1 MKKRQNDYN
10 NDLQS
15 STQKTNDRG
24 TQTPLKC
31 SFCQK
36 SCCKS

>member
-15 STQKTNDRG
+15 ITQKTNDWG

-31 SFCQK
+31 SSCQK
-36 SCCKS
+36 SGCKS